1 MSATADPALAAH
13 APTVTVPGRTRQEQM
28 FDILLWGG
36 LFVLLVWSF
45 LPAEIN
51 RIGEI
56 VTGGG
61 NMGLLLADFTEP
73 NFRYWRSYL
82 DLMLETVQMAIWGSF
97 LSVILA
103 TPFGL
108 LSSSNLAPAWI
119 TFPVR
124 RLMDAFR
131 AINELVFALIFVAAV
146 GLGPLAGVL
155 ALVVHTTG
163 TLAKLFSEAVEAID
177 NRPVEGI
184 RATGSSS
191 LQEIVYGVIPQVLP
205 LWISY
210 SLYRF
215 EANVRSA
222 TVLGIVGA
230 GGIGMSLSESLRGF
244 DYASG
249 AAILIII
256 LITVSVFDIFGSLLR
271 RVVIDGQEH
280 RQFLAYCVFLTAVVV
295 VIELVL
301 ANVIQPAAL
310 FATSAAG

>member
-1 MSATADPALAAH
+1 M
-13 APTVTVPGRTRQEQM
+13 QEKA
-28 FDILLWGG
+28 FDVLIWGGMAILLI
-36 LFVLLVWSF
+36 WSF
-45 LPAEIN
+45 RPAEMN
-51 RIGEI
+51 RLGDLW
-56 VTGGG
+56 TSSD
-61 NMGLLLADFTEP
+61 NMATMMVDFFEP

-82 DLMLETVQMAIWGSF
+82 DLMLETVNMAVWGSF
-97 LSVILA
+97 LSMLLSI
-103 TPFGL
+103 PFGL
-108 LSSSNLAPAWI
+108 MSATNLAPAWLS
-119 TFPVR
+119 FPIR

-177 NRPVEGI
+177 PRPVEGI
-184 RATGSSS
+184 RATGAAR

-205 LWISY
+205 LWISF

-230 GGIGMSLSESLRGF
+230 GGIGMSLSEALRGF

-249 AAILIII
+249 GAIMLII
-256 LITVSVFDIFGSLLR
+256 LITVSLLDIFGSLLR
-271 RVVIDGQEH
+271 RVVIEGEDH
-280 RQFLAYCVFLTAVVV
+280 VKFVAFLAFLTSLIV
-295 VIELVL
+295 VIELIL
-301 ANVIQPAAL
+301 SDTIQPAAL
-310 FATSAAG
+310 LGLSG